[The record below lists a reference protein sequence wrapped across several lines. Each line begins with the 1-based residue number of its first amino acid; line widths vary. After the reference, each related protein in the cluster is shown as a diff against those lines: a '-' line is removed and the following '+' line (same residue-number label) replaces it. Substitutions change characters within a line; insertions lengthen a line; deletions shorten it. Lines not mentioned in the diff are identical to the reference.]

1 MQVMP
6 INNLAFK
13 SYICNH
19 YSETNK
25 GHIRGNDWNNLVK
38 EARKSGQFNQLN
50 EVLMDIFNNG
60 DNNILALERHCSGDD
75 FKNIWSIA
83 LYKNEDDIVSD
94 RSYLTKELRSINQN
108 AIVIDEYEESKNP
121 QRNGYFVRDLEGN
134 AITRDRFP
142 NKFAAV
148 ISVLSQLTDKS
159 SNYFKR
165 LTSDL
170 YTEPRTYLNRF
181 AKKAVK

>member
-6 INNLAFK
+6 TNNLVFK

-25 GHIRGNDWNNLVK
+25 GHIRSNDWDNLVK
-38 EARKSGQFNQLN
+38 EARQSGQFTQLN
-50 EVLMDIFNNG
+50 EVLMNIFNNG
-60 DNNILALERHCSGDD
+60 DNNILAFERHCSGDD

-83 LYKNEDDIVSD
+83 LYKNEDDIISD
-94 RSYLTKELRSINQN
+94 RSYLTKELRSVNQN
-108 AIVIDEYEESKNP
+108 AIVIDEYEQSINP
-121 QRNGYFVRDLEGN
+121 QCNGYYVRDLEGN
-134 AITRDRFP
+134 AIVRDCYGT
-142 NKFAAV
+142 KLAAV
-148 ISVLSQLTDKS
+148 ISVLLQLSDKS
-159 SNYFKR
+159 SDYFKR

-181 AKKAVK
+181 VKKAVK

>member
-6 INNLAFK
+6 TNNLAFK

-25 GHIRGNDWNNLVK
+25 GHIRSNDWDNLVK
-38 EARKSGQFNQLN
+38 EARQSGQFTQLN
-50 EVLMDIFNNG
+50 EVLGNIYNNG
-60 DNNILALERHCSGDD
+60 DDNILAFERHCSGDD
-75 FKNIWSIA
+75 FKNTWSIA
-83 LYKNEDDIVSD
+83 LYKNEDDIVGD
-94 RSYLTKELRSINQN
+94 RSYLTKELRSVNQN
-108 AIVIDEYEESKNP
+108 AIVIDEYEDSKNP
-121 QRNGYFVRDLEGN
+121 QRSGYYVRDLEGR
-134 AITRDRFP
+134 AITR
-142 NKFAAV
+142 NCYGTKLNAV
-148 ISVLSQLTDKS
+148 ISVLSQLSDKS
-159 SNYFKR
+159 SDYFKR

>member
-13 SYICNH
+13 SYLCNH

-25 GHIRGNDWNNLVK
+25 GHIKNNDWDNLVK
-38 EARKSGQFNQLN
+38 EARKSGQFTQLN
-50 EVLMDIFNNG
+50 EVLGNIYNNG
-60 DNNILALERHCSGDD
+60 DDNILAFERHCSGDD
-75 FKNIWSIA
+75 LKNTWSIA

-94 RSYLTKELRSINQN
+94 RSYLTKELCSVNQN
-108 AIVIDEYEESKNP
+108 AIVIDEYEQSTNP

-134 AITRDRFP
+134 AIVRDCFP

-148 ISVLSQLTDKS
+148 ISVLSQLADKS
-159 SNYFKR
+159 SDYFKR
-165 LTSDL
+165 LTSNL
-170 YTEPRTYLNRF
+170 YTEPKTYLSRF
-181 AKKAVK
+181 AKVVK

>member
-19 YSETNK
+19 YSNSNK
-25 GHIRGNDWNNLVK
+25 GQIRNNDWDNLVK
-38 EARKSGQFNQLN
+38 AARKSSQFTQLN
-50 EVLMDIFNNG
+50 EVLGNIYNNG
-60 DNNILALERHCSGDD
+60 DNNVLAFERHCSGDD
-75 FKNIWSIA
+75 FKNTWSIA
-83 LYKNEDDIVSD
+83 LYKNEDDIRSD
-94 RSYLTKELRSINQN
+94 RSYLTKELRSVNQN
-108 AIVIDEYEESKNP
+108 AIVIDEYEDSKNP
-121 QRNGYFVRDLEGN
+121 QCSGYFVRDLEGN
-134 AITRDRFP
+134 AIVRDCFP
-142 NKFAAV
+142 NIFAAV
-148 ISVLSQLTDKS
+148 ISVLSQLADKS
-159 SNYFKR
+159 SDYFKR

>member
-6 INNLAFK
+6 TNNLAFK

-25 GHIRGNDWNNLVK
+25 AHIRSNDWNNLVK

-75 FKNIWSIA
+75 FKNTWSIA

-94 RSYLTKELRSINQN
+94 RSYLTKELRSVNQN
-108 AIVIDEYEESKNP
+108 AIVISGYEQSKNP
-121 QRNGYFVRDLEGN
+121 QCNGYYVRDLEGR
-134 AITRDRFP
+134 AIMRNCYST
-142 NKFAAV
+142 KLTAV
-148 ISVLSQLTDKS
+148 ISVLSQLSDKS
-159 SNYFKR
+159 SDYFKR

-170 YTEPRTYLNRF
+170 YTEPRIYLNRF

>member
-25 GHIRGNDWNNLVK
+25 GHIRSNDWGNLVK
-38 EARKSGQFNQLN
+38 AARQSSQFTQLN
-50 EVLMDIFNNG
+50 KVLDNVYNNG
-60 DNNILALERHCSGDD
+60 DNNVLAFERHCSGDD
-75 FKNIWSIA
+75 FKNTWSIA

-94 RSYLTKELRSINQN
+94 RSYLTKELRSVNQN
-108 AIVIDEYEESKNP
+108 AIVIDEYEDSSNP
-121 QRNGYFVRDLEGN
+121 QRSGYFVRDLEGN
-134 AITRDRFP
+134 AIVRDCFP
-142 NKFAAV
+142 NIFFAV
-148 ISVLSQLTDKS
+148 ISVLSQLANKNSD
-159 SNYFKR
+159 YFKR

-181 AKKAVK
+181 AKKVAK

>member
-25 GHIRGNDWNNLVK
+25 GHIRSNDWDNLVK
-38 EARKSGQFNQLN
+38 EARQSGQFNQLN

-75 FKNIWSIA
+75 FKNGWSIA
-83 LYKNEDDIVSD
+83 LYKNEDDIRSD
-94 RSYLTKELRSINQN
+94 RSYLTKELRSVNQN
-108 AIVIDEYEESKNP
+108 AIVISGYEESKNP
-121 QRNGYFVRDLEGN
+121 QCNGYYVRDLEGR
-134 AITRDRFP
+134 AITR
-142 NKFAAV
+142 NCYGTKFNAV
-148 ISVLSQLTDKS
+148 ISVLSQLSDKS
-159 SNYFKR
+159 SDYFKR

-170 YTEPRTYLNRF
+170 YTEPRIYLNRF

>member
-6 INNLAFK
+6 TNNLAFK

-25 GHIRGNDWNNLVK
+25 GHIRSNDWDNLVK
-38 EARKSGQFNQLN
+38 EARQSGQFNQLN

-83 LYKNEDDIVSD
+83 LYKNEDDIRSD
-94 RSYLTKELRSINQN
+94 RSYLTKELRSMNQN
-108 AIVIDEYEESKNP
+108 AIVIDEYEEAINP
-121 QRNGYFVRDLEGN
+121 QRNGYYVRDLEGR
-134 AITRDRFP
+134 AIMRNCYGTKL
-142 NKFAAV
+142 NAV
-148 ISVLSQLTDKS
+148 ISVLSQLSDKS
-159 SNYFKR
+159 SDYFKR

-170 YTEPRTYLNRF
+170 YTEPRIYLNRF